1 MTKANGALTVPMTLS
16 PELLNAWKNARTKQA
31 ARGPAWFPGRALEAI
46 RMARAALDP
55 TTAPRFSYI
64 DDTHEVSTNHFG
76 AVTYQL
82 TKDTGPI
89 TLQILVEPE
98 DDYRFEADVDGK
110 QGEGRPDHTTPPLDP
125 HNVESELA
133 EKGKADI
140 FVPAYSYFDTLRDT
154 RRYMAKHA
162 RDCHARR
169 SVLDQRDRYN
179 DLMTGEIR
187 HFYVCATAYLGDPE
201 DEIEL
206 ADDSIGGIEE
216 DYLPDAIDH
225 DYRLIENALDAA
237 REIVK
242 AALADPEH
250 EHHAAV
256 IQTLFPRKDAA

>member
-1 MTKANGALTVPMTLS
+1 MTLS
-16 PELLNAWKNARTKQA
+16 PELLNAWKNARTKQS

-64 DDTHEVSTNHFG
+64 DDTREISQNHLG
-76 AVTYQL
+76 GTIYQL
-82 TKDTGPI
+82 TKETGPI
-89 TLQILVEPE
+89 TLQILVEPD
-98 DDYRFEADVDGK
+98 DDYRFETDVDGK
-110 QGEGRPDHTTPPLDP
+110 QDEGQPDHTTPPLDP

-140 FVPAYSYFDTLRDT
+140 FVPAYSYYQTLTDTK
-154 RRYMAKHA
+154 RYMSKHT

-169 SVLDQRDRYN
+169 SVLDQRDRYI
-179 DLMTGEIR
+179 DLMDGEIC

-201 DEIEL
+201 NEIEL
-206 ADDSIGGIEE
+206 AADLIGGIDE
-216 DYLPDAIDH
+216 DYLPDAIDR
-225 DYRLIENALDAA
+225 DYCLMENALDAA